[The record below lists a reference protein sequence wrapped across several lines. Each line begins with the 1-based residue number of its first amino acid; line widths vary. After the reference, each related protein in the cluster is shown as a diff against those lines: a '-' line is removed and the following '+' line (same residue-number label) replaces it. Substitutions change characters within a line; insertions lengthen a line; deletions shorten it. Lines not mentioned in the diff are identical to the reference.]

1 MILPVFFC
9 RFPIKRDKKPGRPFA
24 DGPIRRFQGELCGQG
39 RRFRLLF
46 FLLEPVPLSAY
57 LRLEAENLLAIQ

>member
-1 MILPVFFC
+1 MRIPALFYLI
-9 RFPIKRDKKPGRPFA
+9 PIKRDKKPPRLV
-24 DGPIRRFQGELCGQG
+24 DGPADLLQGEFRGQG